1 MRLFVTG
8 GGGFTGSYFV
18 RSVLADAYPHLAC
31 AEVTAFDKLTYA
43 GNLANLAPVAD
54 HPRLRFVRGDV
65 CSAADLDAALPGHD
79 LVVNFAAETHVDRSI
94 GGAADEFVRTNVL
107 GAQQVFAAALRD
119 GVPTV
124 LQVSTDEV
132 YGSIATGSWTEDDP
146 PLPNSPYAASKAAGD
161 LVARS
166 YAITYGQDVRIT
178 RCSNN
183 YGPYQY
189 PEKLIPLFVTN
200 LLDGRP
206 VPLYGDGDNVRA
218 WLHVA
223 DHCRAVAL
231 VAEHGS
237 PGEIYNVG
245 GGRELTNREL
255 TARLLETT
263 GRDESYVVSVADPR
277 GGGHDRRYSV
287 DYSKLAALGYQPQVA
302 FEDGLTATVRWYR
315 DNREWWEPLRR

>member
-18 RSVLADAYPHLAC
+18 RSVLADAYPHLAG

-287 DYSKLAALGYQPQVA
+287 DYSQLAALGYQPQVA